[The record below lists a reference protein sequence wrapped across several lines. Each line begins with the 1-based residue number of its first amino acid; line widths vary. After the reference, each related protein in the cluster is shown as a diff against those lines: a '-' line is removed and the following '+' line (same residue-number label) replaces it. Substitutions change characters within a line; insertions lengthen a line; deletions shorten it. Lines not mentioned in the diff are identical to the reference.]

1 MSESL
6 SPRQVI
12 ERLLDGISNQR
23 WQELHHLYAEDS
35 VVEYPFALPAAT
47 QLKGR
52 EAIRAYF
59 AGVASYPLEL
69 RARDVVMH
77 ETADPETLV
86 VEWTYDGLVTTTR
99 RSFQVTNIQV
109 STVRD
114 GRIVASRDYHNH
126 VALANAVGRL
136 PALFS
141 ALTNAGQKTDSA

>member
-6 SPRQVI
+6 GPRQVL

-23 WQELHHLYAEDS
+23 WPELHHLYAEDA
-35 VVEYPFALPAAT
+35 VVEYPFALPAPM

-59 AGVASYPLEL
+59 ARVASHPLEL

-77 ETADPETLV
+77 ETVDPETV
-86 VEWTYDGLVTTTR
+86 IVEWIYDGLVTTTR
-99 RSFQVTNIQV
+99 RSFEVANIQV

-136 PALFS
+136 STLLS
-141 ALTNAGQKTDSA
+141 ALTNEESQANR

>member
-6 SPRQVI
+6 SPQQVL

-23 WQELHHLYAEDS
+23 WRELHHLFAEDA
-35 VVEYPFALPAAT
+35 VVEYPFALPAPT

-59 AGVASYPLEL
+59 AGVARYPLEL

-77 ETADPETLV
+77 ETVNPEILI

-99 RSFQVTNIQV
+99 RPFQVANIQV

-126 VALANAVGRL
+126 VALAEAVGRL
-136 PALFS
+136 PALLS
-141 ALTNAGQKTDSA
+141 ALINEE